1 MFNCNKL
8 QILIYHRVLNEPDP
22 MRPGEMDVSL
32 FETQMKILRQH
43 FNPLGLSEG
52 LYRLKSGTLPKRA
65 VAITF
70 DDGYKDN
77 LSHAWPILKRYDLKP
92 TIFVATGFL
101 NSGIMWNDAIIE
113 LVRRSQDVLDLTKD
127 RLGCMPVGTLSEK
140 LTTARYLIQ
149 SLKYC
154 HPDLRNEVIDKVKST
169 IGLSIPADLMM
180 TVTDIQQLALEGVEI
195 GAHTVTHPILS
206 KIPFE
211 VAETEIM
218 ESKLF
223 LEGILGQSIKYFA
236 YPNGNPGVD
245 YHLSH
250 RNFLKTAG
258 FEAGFSTWWAAAN
271 RQMDFYQL
279 PRFTPW
285 DTSRVKFRLRMLQY
299 RFKSVGRALK
309 IR

>member
-1 MFNCNKL
+1 MFDRNKL
-8 QILIYHRVLNEPDP
+8 QILIYHRVLDEADP
-22 MRPGEMDVSL
+22 MRPGEMDVHL
-32 FETQMKILRQH
+32 FESQMRILRQH
-43 FNPLGLSEG
+43 FNPLSLSDGLQK
-52 LYRLKSGTLPKRA
+52 LKVGTLPKRA

-77 LSHAWPILKRYDLKP
+77 LTHAWPILKRYNLKP

-101 NSGIMWNDAIIE
+101 NDGIMWNDAIIE
-113 LVRRSQDVLDLTKD
+113 LIRLCQDVLDLTKD
-127 RLGCMPVGTLSEK
+127 KLGRMHVGTLSEK

-154 HPDLRNEVIDKVKST
+154 HPDLRDEIIDKIKSSVNT
-169 IGLSIPADLMM
+169 PLPMNLMM
-180 TVTDIQQLALEGVEI
+180 TVEDIKQLASEGVEI

-211 VAETEIM
+211 TAETEIM

-223 LEGILGQSIKYFA
+223 LEGVIGERIKYFA

-258 FEAGFSTWWAAAN
+258 FEAGFSTWWAAVN
-271 RQMDFYQL
+271 QHMDLYQL

-285 DTSRVKFRLRMLQY
+285 DTSPLKFRFRMLQY
-299 RFKSVGRALK
+299 RFKAVGKALK

>member
-1 MFNCNKL
+1 MFDRNKL
-8 QILIYHRVLNEPDP
+8 QILIYHRVLNEADL
-22 MRPGEMDVSL
+22 MRPGDMDVNL
-32 FETQMKILRQH
+32 FETQMNTLRQH
-43 FNPLGLSEG
+43 FNPLSLSEG
-52 LYRLKSGTLPKRA
+52 LQRLKLGILPKRA

-77 LSHAWPILKRYDLKP
+77 LTHAWPILKRYDLKP

-101 NSGIMWNDAIIE
+101 NKGIMWNDAIIE
-113 LVRRSQDVLDLTKD
+113 LVRRSQDILDLTKD
-127 RLGCMPVGTLSEK
+127 RLGRMRVRTFPEK
-140 LTTARYLIQ
+140 LSTARYLIQ

-154 HPDLRNEVIDKVKST
+154 HPDLRNEVIDKIKSAINAPLPT
-169 IGLSIPADLMM
+169 NLMM
-180 TVTDIQQLALEGVEI
+180 TVDDVKQLAIEGAEI

-223 LEGILGQSIKYFA
+223 LEGILGRRIKYFA

-271 RQMDFYQL
+271 QQMDWFQL

-285 DTSRVKFRLRMLQY
+285 DVSPLKFRFRMLQY
-299 RFKSVGRALK
+299 RFKAVGRALK
-309 IR
+309 VR